1 MDSGYQGFAKDYKCR
16 QVYLPVKAHKKHP
29 LTEEQKL
36 SNRELASQRIG
47 VEPLRRT
54 DSIGRTKR
62 YRIASD
68 RLRMRDFVRYDDTL
82 EVCAG
87 LWNFYAMS

>member
-1 MDSGYQGFAKDYKCR
+1 M
-16 QVYLPVKAHKKHP
+16 PVKAQKKCP
-29 LTEEQKL
+29 LTNEQKL

-47 VEPLRRT
+47 IEPLRRT
-54 DSIGRTKR
+54 DSIGRMKR

-68 RLRMRDFVRYDDTL
+68 RLRMRDFGKYDDTL

-87 LWNFYAMS
+87 LWNFYLMN